1 MAEMFHYC
9 ERCNKAVPANI
20 RKCECGNRF
29 RGDFLYT
36 REAIEEMTA
45 PKESEDSEEEG
56 QMICPNCGRLY
67 DLSHSMCEA
76 CHVLLRSYVA
86 PEEIDAAETEP
97 CEAEEAFAVPEARPA
112 AMCFKVCKMQ
122 ESSRMQGKEIRLEG
136 SEIAIGRGF
145 LHRNCFPDMSLEEAN
160 RDLKSISRKNALLRR
175 SGNDWFITYDYSD
188 EKKRKSVIRING
200 VPMQEDEE
208 RRLAA
213 GDKLFLGRASCGVE
227 MIFTDGAAQQA
238 QVQNAFYGE
247 DLRDMIKNAM
257 QEIMVPYAREQ
268 KEDLHQLQKTA
279 EHIHDNTMQIR
290 QTLEL
295 LQKVSAKNFD
305 TLQEFWQTA
314 RSEADRVIAHNKET
328 GVRDVD
334 YLDHMLNGKKEK
346 YDKLLRQL
354 SSAQE
359 RYLFYAAFYEY
370 TADTVGGGDMDYS
383 AAYIFLGKMLENF
396 TYHTIM
402 PLAHKYNREKWSE
415 LKQKQEYGGVTIGDL
430 SKIFT
435 YRDKETGEPKGK
447 KIIWRLVDDYRP
459 GSVAKRQALF
469 NEIEASFG
477 QCDKARMYRNEAAHS
492 DLEAKLPEELK
503 KIDQKTFK
511 EAKKNI
517 LDTDFIPNI
526 SRYRTEL
533 AGAMSV

>member
-9 ERCNKAVPANI
+9 ERCNKAVPAKI

-29 RGDFLYT
+29 RGDSLYT
-36 REAIEEMTA
+36 REAIEELTA
-45 PKESEDSEEEG
+45 GRKQKEDFDDG

-67 DLSHSMCEA
+67 DLSHSMCED
-76 CHVLLRSYVA
+76 CHMLLRSYFA
-86 PEEIDAAETEP
+86 PEEAEEAETEP
-97 CEAEEAFAVPEARPA
+97 LEAEEEPEVSGRELAG
-112 AMCFKVCKMQ
+112 MSFKVCRIQ
-122 ESSRMQGKEIRLEG
+122 DASRMPGREIRLEG
-136 SEIAIGRGF
+136 DEIAVGRGY
-145 LHRNCFPDMSLEEAN
+145 LHQHCFPEMSLEEVN
-160 RDLKSISRKNALLRR
+160 RDLRSISRKNALLRR
-175 SGNDWFITYDYSD
+175 AGSDWFISYDYTD
-188 EKKRKSVIRING
+188 ERKKKSVIRING
-200 VPMQEDEE
+200 VPMQEEGE
-208 RRLAA
+208 RRLVP
-213 GDKLFLGRASCGVE
+213 GDRLFLGKASCGIE
-227 MIFTDGAAQQA
+227 MDLTDSVAEP
-238 QVQNAFYGE
+238 VQNAFYGE
-247 DLRDMIKNAM
+247 DLKDMIKNAM

-268 KEDLHQLQKTA
+268 KEDLNQLRKTA
-279 EHIHDNTMQIR
+279 EHIQDNTMQIR

-295 LQKVSAKNFD
+295 LQKVSARNFD

-314 RSEADRVIAHNKET
+314 RSEADRVIARNKET
-328 GVRDVD
+328 GSGDID

-346 YDKLLRQL
+346 YGRLLGQL

-402 PLAHKYNREKWSE
+402 PLAHKYAQERWSE

-435 YRDKETGEPKGK
+435 YRDKETGEPKGR
-447 KIIWRLVDDYRP
+447 KIIWKLVDDYRP

-469 NEIEASFG
+469 HEIEASFG

-533 AGAMSV
+533 AGAVSV